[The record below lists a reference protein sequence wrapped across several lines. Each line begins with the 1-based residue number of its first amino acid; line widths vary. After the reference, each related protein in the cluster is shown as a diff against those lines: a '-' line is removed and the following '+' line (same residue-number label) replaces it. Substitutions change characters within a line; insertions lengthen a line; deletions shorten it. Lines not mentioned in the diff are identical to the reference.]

1 MKSSSL
7 FFLWQ
12 LCLLLGANG
21 FAQTPSESQSITLP
35 IGTEIA
41 IRTIDRIDSKKAD
54 LKREYAA
61 NLDDPIIVNGVTV
74 APANTRAFLR
84 VSDVQRA
91 GFARRASLSLSVI
104 AVIINGQRVNVETDT
119 VDSKSGSQA
128 KRTLA
133 GTAVGAG
140 TGAAI
145 GGALGGGAGAGIG
158 AGIGAAGGAVAGK
171 LMGKAVEIAPET
183 RFTYRLTQPIVISH
197 QEPTGPRTALPQQP
211 SVDVARPPI
220 TATTPPSSPDER
232 QVPLKTPTNSGREP
246 ESIGAVYL
254 QDQSGALT
262 PLERNK
268 GMAQRREGRE
278 YWELDGARSP
288 VRLKSGQKMLFVVR
302 LANGMDP
309 STFALLPLE
318 AEIASRRTKSDPQN
332 KTVPLTLPLNVTKL
346 GESTYGLTP
355 VRDLEAGE
363 YTFSPTNYCFGVDP
377 LAANSEKPQ

>member
-1 MKSSSL
+1 MKRPSL
-7 FFLWQ
+7 FVLSQF
-12 LCLLLGANG
+12 CLLFGAG
-21 FAQTPSESQSITLP
+21 SFAQTPSEPQSITLP
-35 IGTEIA
+35 AGTEIA

-61 NLDDPIIVNGVTV
+61 TLDDPLIVDGVTV
-74 APANTRAFLR
+74 APANTKAFLR
-84 VSDVQRA
+84 VADVQHA
-91 GFARRASLSLSVI
+91 GFARRASLSLSLI
-104 AVIINGQRVNVETDT
+104 AVNINGQRVNVETDK

-183 RFTYRLTQPIVISH
+183 RFTYRIMQPIVINY
-197 QEPTGPRTALPQQP
+197 QEPAAPRAERRPAPPQQP
-211 SVDVARPPI
+211 SGDVARPPS
-220 TATTPPSSPDER
+220 TATAPPPSPVER
-232 QVPLKTPTNSGREP
+232 QAPLKTQTNSAPEP
-246 ESIGAVYL
+246 ESIGAVYI

-262 PLERNK
+262 QLERNK
-268 GMAQRREGRE
+268 GIAKRSEGRGD
-278 YWELDGARSP
+278 YWELNGARSP

-309 STFALLPLE
+309 GIFALSPLE
-318 AEIASRRTKSDPQN
+318 ADVASRRTRSDPQN
-332 KTVPLTLPLNVTKL
+332 RTAPLTLPLNITKL
-346 GESTYGLTP
+346 GESTYGLSP
-355 VRDLEAGE
+355 IRDLEPGE
-363 YTFSPTNYCFGVDP
+363 YTFTPTNYCFGVD
-377 LAANSEKPQ
+377 

>member
-7 FFLWQ
+7 LILWQ

-54 LKREYAA
+54 LKTEYAA
-61 NLDDPIIVNGVTV
+61 NLDDPLIVNGVTV

-84 VSDVQRA
+84 VTDVQRA
-91 GFARRASLSLSVI
+91 GFSRRASLSISLV
-104 AVIINGQRVNVETDT
+104 AVNINGQRVNVETDT

-183 RFTYRLTQPIVISH
+183 RFTYRLTQPLMINY
-197 QEPTGPRTALPQQP
+197 QEPPVR
-211 SVDVARPPI
+211 R
-220 TATTPPSSPDER
+220 DE
-232 QVPLKTPTNSGREP
+232 T
-246 ESIGAVYL
+246 
-254 QDQSGALT
+254 DH
-262 PLERNK
+262 
-268 GMAQRREGRE
+268 
-278 YWELDGARSP
+278 ELDS
-288 VRLKSGQKMLFVVR
+288 
-302 LANGMDP
+302 N
-309 STFALLPLE
+309 
-318 AEIASRRTKSDPQN
+318 
-332 KTVPLTLPLNVTKL
+332 
-346 GESTYGLTP
+346 
-355 VRDLEAGE
+355 
-363 YTFSPTNYCFGVDP
+363 
-377 LAANSEKPQ
+377 